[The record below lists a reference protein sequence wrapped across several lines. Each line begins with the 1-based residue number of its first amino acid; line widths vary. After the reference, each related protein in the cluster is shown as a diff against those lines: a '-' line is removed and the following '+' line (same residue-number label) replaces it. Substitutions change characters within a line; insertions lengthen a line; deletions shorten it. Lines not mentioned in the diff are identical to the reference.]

1 MYLAYFNLRGGRDEV
16 LIHWDLFSCWEMG
29 LATQGIN
36 NAWLFF
42 GSQGGWGVGLLGF
55 GDGSGGVFRFG
66 NKHFGAAYHLRD
78 ECHILNILWSD
89 SAW

>member
-1 MYLAYFNLRGGRDEV
+1 MSAIALRRRQAWVAKYPMYLAYFNLRGGRDEV

-42 GSQGGWGVGLLGF
+42 GSQGGWRVFLICRLLVRGWF
-55 GDGSGGVFRFG
+55 LAV
-66 NKHFGAAYHLRD
+66 
-78 ECHILNILWSD
+78 E
-89 SAW
+89 

>member
-1 MYLAYFNLRGGRDEV
+1 MSAIALRRRQAWVAKYPMYLTRINLRGGRDEA

-42 GSQGGWGVGLLGF
+42 GSQGGWRVLLICRLLVQGWF
-55 GDGSGGVFRFG
+55 LAV
-66 NKHFGAAYHLRD
+66 
-78 ECHILNILWSD
+78 E
-89 SAW
+89 